1 MHQTAL
7 GVVDAL
13 RSADFRKGEHGVDHG
28 VGGVQH
34 QIALPFGHQRT
45 AFGAL
50 RVGVQR
56 QGFVPGPAA
65 AEKGPESDLG
75 PRSEHQRRVAA
86 DLGHQFVTALHALC
100 RSCPDHRTRP
110 GNLDVKRLLARIL
123 QDVFFAEGSLVDRR
137 EKDTR
142 QRKRAFDRR
151 PVALDGHRAVEHDPA
166 DLLLLKAILI
176 DRKHPGNVPHE
187 TPHQRT
193 VRIVRDG
200 AQHRPHDTA
209 FKHFFPYDIRRI
221 RNPLIS
227 IWSRCESPSRTFHT
241 MAVLSGTTSQ
251 RVCVPARAGAV
262 RQQRNGRKKRLMRIM
277 ESGFSFLK

>member
-1 MHQTAL
+1 ML
-7 GVVDAL
+7 
-13 RSADFRKGEHGVDHG
+13 SAARIFAKANHGVDHG

-176 DRKHPGNVPHE
+176 DRKHPGNVPRE

-193 VRIVRDG
+193 MRIVRDG

-209 FKHFFPYDIRRI
+209 FEPETAVGADTVAQDGGNPPIRSFRYG
-221 RNPLIS
+221 P
-227 IWSRCESPSRTFHT
+227 
-241 MAVLSGTTSQ
+241 
-251 RVCVPARAGAV
+251 GAN
-262 RQQRNGRKKRLMRIM
+262 RPRGHSTRWPCCR
-277 ESGFSFLK
+277 EPPPSGFAYRRGQAPSDNRETAGKSG

>member
-1 MHQTAL
+1 ML
-7 GVVDAL
+7 
-13 RSADFRKGEHGVDHG
+13 SAARIFAKANHGVDHG

-123 QDVFFAEGSLVDRR
+123 QDVFSQKAASSTDGKRTRVSESEPLTAVQSLSTV
-137 EKDTR
+137 
-142 QRKRAFDRR
+142 
-151 PVALDGHRAVEHDPA
+151 
-166 DLLLLKAILI
+166 I
-176 DRKHPGNVPHE
+176 VPSS
-187 TPHQRT
+187 T
-193 VRIVRDG
+193 
-200 AQHRPHDTA
+200 
-209 FKHFFPYDIRRI
+209 IRR
-221 RNPLIS
+221 
-227 IWSRCESPSRTFHT
+227 TF
-241 MAVLSGTTSQ
+241 S
-251 RVCVPARAGAV
+251 C
-262 RQQRNGRKKRLMRIM
+262 
-277 ESGFSFLK
+277 